1 MDHHS
6 ISISQGLAKT
16 GRLKVSPGEIAT
28 SCCLKGGRIGIGEP
42 DEVGTD
48 KQLSEGG
55 GHELEA
61 SCGRET
67 DTFVTA
73 H

>member
-1 MDHHS
+1 MK
-6 ISISQGLAKT
+6 LPPAAV
-16 GRLKVSPGEIAT
+16 LKV
-28 SCCLKGGRIGIGEP
+28 GRIGIGVP

-48 KQLSEGG
+48 GQLSEGG

-73 H
+73 Q